1 MWLPLEFFGNGEFT
15 PEQRRQSLPISR
27 YLINSEEIDKLA
39 QILDD
44 IIKKTQEDLEK
55 RKVDYPV
62 EWLGRSLA
70 YNPFAPKDVYASLK
84 STEENRYRIIAEIKK
99 ASPSKGVIR
108 EDFDPLVIGQAYEKG
123 GADALSILT
132 EPHFFQ
138 GDKEYLGMVRRYVSI
153 PLLRK
158 DFIVDKYQLV
168 EALVYGADFV
178 LLIATALSRKKLKE
192 LLEYTHHLGMEA
204 LVEIHN
210 KTDLVKAIFAGANI
224 IGINHRNLE
233 TFEMDMSL
241 SERLIPLIP
250 NSKIIVAESGITSH
264 ETVQELSKIG
274 ADAFLVGEHFMRHDN
289 IIQAVRD
296 LKS

>member
-1 MWLPLEFFGNGEFT
+1 
-15 PEQRRQSLPISR
+15 
-27 YLINSEEIDKLA
+27 LA

-44 IIKKTQEDLEK
+44 IIKKTKEDLEK

-70 YNPFAPKDVYASLK
+70 YNPFAPKDVYSALK
-84 STEENRYRIIAEIKK
+84 STEENPYRIIAEVKK
-99 ASPSKGVIR
+99 ASPSKGIIR
-108 EDFDPLVIGQAYEKG
+108 EDFEPMSIAQSYEKG

-132 EPHFFQ
+132 EPHFFK
-138 GDKEYLGMVRRYVSI
+138 GDKEYLGMIRRYVSI

-168 EALVYGADFV
+168 EALAYGADFV
-178 LLIATALSRKKLKE
+178 LLIANALSRKELKT

-204 LVEIHN
+204 LVEIHD

-241 SERLIPLIP
+241 SEKLIPLIP
-250 NSKIIVAESGITSH
+250 NNKIIVAESGITTH
-264 ETVQELSKIG
+264 ETVQELAKVG
-274 ADAFLVGEHFMRHDN
+274 ADAFLVGEHFMRQEN
-289 IIQAVRD
+289 ITNAVKK
-296 LKS
+296 LKYGQ